1 MNKDDKKEIIYK
13 VQKYNSGTLGA
24 GPEYPSEHVYR
35 NMGTTGTSGFT
46 ATSRATTPFH
56 AYGILLLGPLV
67 PRPTA
72 PQPLIDHQPT
82 NLNLS
87 NILSIKSKREGSLRG
102 GDEKVFVFYSG
113 TIFSLR
119 HFFYE
124 TFYPFLCPSIP
135 QQYFSH
141 RAQTPKR
148 RQKLLAML
156 PYDSKAARVGVDA
169 PAKLALWQKDAFRT
183 VFQLAKSGE
192 KWGVPG
198 VPSPWPLFFIGF

>member
-1 MNKDDKKEIIYK
+1 MNCSTKISEWK
-13 VQKYNSGTLGA
+13 VQIMKKKQKWQTNSGTLGA
-24 GPEYPSEHVYR
+24 GPEYPSEHIYR

-46 ATSRATTPFH
+46 ATSGATTPFH
-56 AYGILLLGPLV
+56 AYRILLLGPLV

-113 TIFSLR
+113 TIFHVR

-124 TFYPFLCPSIP
+124 TFYPFLRPCMP
-135 QQYFSH
+135 QHFF
-141 RAQTPKR
+141 RI
-148 RQKLLAML
+148 
-156 PYDSKAARVGVDA
+156 ARKPPNDV
-169 PAKLALWQKDAFRT
+169 R
-183 VFQLAKSGE
+183 
-192 KWGVPG
+192 
-198 VPSPWPLFFIGF
+198 IC

>member
-113 TIFSLR
+113 TIF
-119 HFFYE
+119 
-124 TFYPFLCPSIP
+124 
-135 QQYFSH
+135 FSS
-141 RAQTPKR
+141 Q
-148 RQKLLAML
+148 
-156 PYDSKAARVGVDA
+156 
-169 PAKLALWQKDAFRT
+169 F
-183 VFQLAKSGE
+183 
-192 KWGVPG
+192 
-198 VPSPWPLFFIGF
+198 

>member
-1 MNKDDKKEIIYK
+1 MNKKSSNDKKEIIYK
-13 VQKYNSGTLGA
+13 VPKYNSGTLGA

-35 NMGTTGTSGFT
+35 NMGTTG
-46 ATSRATTPFH
+46 TSRATTPFH

-113 TIFSLR
+113 TIFSQR

-124 TFYPFLCPSIP
+124 SFHAFLPPSIP
-135 QQYFSH
+135 QQFFSH
-141 RAQTPKR
+141 RAKTAKR
-148 RQKLLAML
+148 RQKRLAIL
-156 PYDSKAARVGVDA
+156 PYNFIASRVGLDA
-169 PAKLALWQKDAFRT
+169 PAKLAL
-183 VFQLAKSGE
+183 
-192 KWGVPG
+192 
-198 VPSPWPLFFIGF
+198 

>member
-124 TFYPFLCPSIP
+124 TFYPFLCPSTP
-135 QQYFSH
+135 QQFFSH

-148 RQKLLAML
+148 RQKLLAIL
-156 PYDSKAARVGVDA
+156 PYDSKAARVGLDA
-169 PAKLALWQKDAFRT
+169 PAKLAL
-183 VFQLAKSGE
+183 
-192 KWGVPG
+192 
-198 VPSPWPLFFIGF
+198 

>member
-1 MNKDDKKEIIYK
+1 M
-13 VQKYNSGTLGA
+13 GA
-24 GPEYPSEHVYR
+24 GPEYPSEHIYR

-46 ATSRATTPFH
+46 ATSGATTPFH
-56 AYGILLLGPLV
+56 AYRILLLGPLV

-113 TIFSLR
+113 TIFHVR

-124 TFYPFLCPSIP
+124 TFYPFIHPYPP
-135 QQYFSH
+135 QHFFSH
-141 RAQTPKR
+141 RAQTAKR
-148 RQKLLAML
+148 RQNLLAIL
-156 PYDSKAARVGVDA
+156 PYDSKAARVGPGT
-169 PAKLALWQKDAFRT
+169 PAKLAL
-183 VFQLAKSGE
+183 
-192 KWGVPG
+192 
-198 VPSPWPLFFIGF
+198 

>member
-124 TFYPFLCPSIP
+124 SFHAFLPPSIP
-135 QQYFSH
+135 QEIFLL
-141 RAQTPKR
+141 RAKTAKR
-148 RQKLLAML
+148 RQKRLAML
-156 PYDSKAARVGVDA
+156 PYNFIASRVGLDA
-169 PAKLALWQKDAFRT
+169 PAKLAL
-183 VFQLAKSGE
+183 
-192 KWGVPG
+192 
-198 VPSPWPLFFIGF
+198 

>member
-113 TIFSLR
+113 TIFFPPKSILTPRGVGLELQTDLDTPNLMHLQTSLL
-119 HFFYE
+119 
-124 TFYPFLCPSIP
+124 YPFLHILSIKSNSGGFP
-135 QQYFSH
+135 KGGH
-141 RAQTPKR
+141 RFPLCFHKGIGT
-148 RQKLLAML
+148 
-156 PYDSKAARVGVDA
+156 
-169 PAKLALWQKDAFRT
+169 AK
-183 VFQLAKSGE
+183 
-192 KWGVPG
+192 
-198 VPSPWPLFFIGF
+198 